1 MKSRLTLIG
10 LIISTTIMAQS
21 YVDKTGDTMTGDLS
35 VTTNGGTT
43 VYNGLGITYN
53 RTTSYLRPDNNL
65 SRNLYMGGYSPGTN
79 DWINV
84 HIRATNLYWNDSRL
98 LTEAGGSITGD
109 LMIGSNTR
117 TSTNLNLTATNTAG
131 APAMT
136 TSIKMT
142 GYEGRGKG
150 TFFNDISY
158 AGEWFAGVP
167 YASIHDLYQIGFD
180 ENGGQAE
187 YKANAVFSISH
198 TGATTLAGRLTT
210 NGGNNIV
217 NATTNESGFIFRNN
231 NNTRAQFAWIESGG
245 YMGVWNAST
254 GVWQQQWKNSGQTE
268 INVNTLINGKLQMA
282 GSPLP
287 RWNNSISSYVVE
299 SPHFYGTDSDM
310 AIFLGE
316 AGNEISIRGSLGIGV
331 TNPSEKLQVIGN
343 AIINGNIE
351 SKKVKVTANPGSV
364 PDYVFASDYKLRSLA
379 ELESYVNTNKHL
391 PNIPSAKEVENN
403 GQDVG
408 DMQLKLLEKVEE
420 LVLYTIEQQKQLEKQ
435 QKEIEALK
443 KQVKRLKK

>member
-1 MKSRLTLIG
+1 MKNIYTL
-10 LIISTTIMAQS
+10 LLLLCTTFLSAQS
-21 YVDKTGDTMTGDLS
+21 YVDKTGDTMTGTLTMGSNAQIKLNQTSDFL
-35 VTTNGGTT
+35 
-43 VYNGLGITYN
+43 GL
-53 RTTSYLRPDNNL
+53 RTTSTGNNTTKLHFFRNFSYEESDADLITLDRYGKLGIGTTSPVYLLD
-65 SRNLYMGGYSPGTN
+65 
-79 DWINV
+79 V
-84 HIRATNLYWNDSRL
+84 
-98 LTEAGGSITGD
+98 AGGG
-109 LMIGSNTR
+109 R
-117 TSTNLNLTATNTAG
+117 FQG
-131 APAMT
+131 AA
-136 TSIKMT
+136 
-142 GYEGRGKG
+142 Y
-150 TFFNDISY
+150 
-158 AGEWFAGVP
+158 
-167 YASIHDLYQIGFD
+167 FD
-180 ENGGQAE
+180 
-187 YKANAVFSISH
+187 
-198 TGATTLAGRLTT
+198 
-210 NGGNNIV
+210 GGNNII
-217 NATTNESGFIFRNN
+217 NATTNESGFVFRNN

-254 GVWQQQWKNSGQTE
+254 GIWQQRWKNSGQTE

-351 SKKVKVTANPGSV
+351 SKKVKVTATPGSV
-364 PDYVFASDYKLRSLA
+364 PDYVFASDYKLRTLT
-379 ELESYVNTNKHL
+379 ELEDYVNTNKHL

-420 LVLYTIEQQKQLEKQ
+420 LVLYTIEQQKTIDRLLNRIEKLENP
-435 QKEIEALK
+435 K
-443 KQVKRLKK
+443 KDEK